1 MQAYTL
7 MTEPENLERHAEE
20 FAQLTVWFRAKK
32 RQLGLDETPQGDMY
46 DMYHPY
52 NRYTEVLFKE
62 ATALWQSERD
72 YLLSPGQLMAAFF
85 GLPNPN
91 RRTSMDA

>member
-20 FAQLTVWFRAKK
+20 FAQLTVWFQAKK

-52 NRYTEVLFKE
+52 NRYTEALFKE
-62 ATALWQSERD
+62 ATACG
-72 YLLSPGQLMAAFF
+72 SPSATICC
-85 GLPNPN
+85 
-91 RRTSMDA
+91 RRAN